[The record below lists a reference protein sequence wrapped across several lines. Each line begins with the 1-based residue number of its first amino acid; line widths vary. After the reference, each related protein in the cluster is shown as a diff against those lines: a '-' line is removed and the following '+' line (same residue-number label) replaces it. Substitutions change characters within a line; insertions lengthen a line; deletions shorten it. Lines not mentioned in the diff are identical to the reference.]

1 MHFSKWEDSIAA
13 ACNPLKTR
21 CMTPCNILVVNPK
34 DYLTQV
40 AVYQNH
46 KLLYMISRKHSA
58 GELSVFSSI
67 YDQVQFRKE
76 SVIREL
82 THNEFKLDE
91 LKIVISRGG
100 LIKPVQS
107 GVFAVNALLKKDLS
121 HSPVGEDIINIGG
134 LLADAIA
141 SEVPGAVAMIADP
154 TVVDEFHDLARI
166 TGSPEIRRKSI
177 FHALNQKAVAKMH
190 AETHKRKYEE
200 MNLIVAH
207 MGNGTTV
214 GAHRRGRVIDVN
226 QGFEGDGPFSM
237 VRSGSLPMGD
247 VVKMCFSG
255 EKTLDEMLCLL
266 THCGGVFAYLGTR
279 DISDIEARINN
290 GDEHAKLIMEAMA
303 YQVSKCIGEMFAV
316 LKGDADAILI
326 TGDLA
331 HSQFVVQHIIEN
343 VEKFAPIFL
352 YPGDNELQSMAA
364 NALRVLKGE
373 MTVQEYK

>member
-1 MHFSKWEDSIAA
+1 
-13 ACNPLKTR
+13 
-21 CMTPCNILVVNPK
+21 MTQFNILVVNPK
-34 DYLTQV
+34 DYLTQI

-58 GELSVFSSI
+58 AELSPFKTI
-67 YDQVQFRKE
+67 YEQVQFRKD
-76 SVIREL
+76 SVLREIK
-82 THNEFKLDE
+82 NNDFRLDE

-100 LIKPVQS
+100 LIKPVKS
-107 GVFAVNALLKKDLS
+107 GVFEVNELLKKDLL
-121 HSPVGEDIINIGG
+121 HSPVGDDIINIAG

-141 SEVPGAVAMIADP
+141 SEVPGSRAMIADP

-166 TGSPEIRRKSI
+166 TGCPDISRKSI

-200 MNLIVAH
+200 LNLIVAH
-207 MGNGTTV
+207 IGNGTTV
-214 GAHRRGRVIDVN
+214 GAHCRGRVIDVN

-255 EKTLDEMLCLL
+255 TKTRDEMLCLL
-266 THCGGVFAYLGTR
+266 THCAGVNAHLGTR
-279 DISDIEARINN
+279 DINAIENRITN
-290 GDEHAKLIMEAMA
+290 GDEYAKLVMEAMA

-326 TGDLA
+326 TGDIA
-331 HSQFVVQHIIEN
+331 HSQFVVRNIIEH

-352 YPGDNELQSMAA
+352 YPGDNELQAWRGMHC
-364 NALRVLKGE
+364 G
-373 MTVQEYK
+373 

>member
-1 MHFSKWEDSIAA
+1 
-13 ACNPLKTR
+13 
-21 CMTPCNILVVNPK
+21 MTLFNILVVNPK

-58 GELSVFSSI
+58 GELIPFKTI
-67 YDQVQFRKE
+67 YDQVLFRKE
-76 SVIREL
+76 SVIRDL
-82 THNEFKLDE
+82 KNNDFILDD

-107 GVFAVNALLKKDLS
+107 GVFAVNDLLKKDLM

-141 SEVPGAVAMIADP
+141 AEVPGAIAMIADP
-154 TVVDEFHDLARI
+154 TVVDEFHELARI
-166 TGSPEIRRKSI
+166 TGSPDIRRKSI

-190 AETHKRKYEE
+190 AETHKKKYEE

-207 MGNGTTV
+207 IGNGTTV
-214 GAHRRGRVIDVN
+214 GAHRKGRVIDVN

-255 EKTLDEMLCLL
+255 KKTLDEMLCLL
-266 THCGGVFAYLGTR
+266 THCAGVNAHLGSM
-279 DISDIEARINN
+279 DMNDIESRISN
-290 GDEHAKLIMEAMA
+290 GDAHAKLIMEAMA

-316 LKGDADAILI
+316 LKGEVDAILI

-331 HSQFVVQHIIEN
+331 HSQFVVENIIDH

-352 YPGDNELQSMAA
+352 YPGDNELQSMAG

-373 MTVQEYK
+373 MDVQEYI